1 MIFPGVTLAPIL
13 PIIEQIGNAA
23 LSSIASDLASILSIF
38 SSAANAINTT
48 MPAVTMPSTCAT
60 TKSSS
65 STAFPTAVDPGLG
78 SLLSSLAAVTSSSVS
93 VPTAMLTASVA
104 VSTPSNPSLTFSSM
118 APIVTSVDVSVPIN
132 INPNVSMAG
141 RDLRHQ
147 LYSHI
152 PCSQS
157 HNVTDLSIFQVNLAA
172 IVAGAVNASLTS
184 LTLLSSALV
193 LQAEQTLALLTLLA
207 NLNMGG
213 LAGLATLTDLS
224 SVQSSLR
231 TISDLDLITV
241 VNSLLTSA
249 SPGGKRDLA
258 FFTTGLLEDPMAFIA
273 VIESLTGTVDD
284 IVASASYV
292 IMQQLGTTGLTE
304 ALEGVET
311 GDLPPT
317 SSLLVEL

>member
-1 MIFPGVTLAPIL
+1 
-13 PIIEQIGNAA
+13 
-23 LSSIASDLASILSIF
+23 
-38 SSAANAINTT
+38 
-48 MPAVTMPSTCAT
+48 
-60 TKSSS
+60 
-65 STAFPTAVDPGLG
+65 
-78 SLLSSLAAVTSSSVS
+78 
-93 VPTAMLTASVA
+93 
-104 VSTPSNPSLTFSSM
+104 
-118 APIVTSVDVSVPIN
+118 
-132 INPNVSMAG
+132 MAG